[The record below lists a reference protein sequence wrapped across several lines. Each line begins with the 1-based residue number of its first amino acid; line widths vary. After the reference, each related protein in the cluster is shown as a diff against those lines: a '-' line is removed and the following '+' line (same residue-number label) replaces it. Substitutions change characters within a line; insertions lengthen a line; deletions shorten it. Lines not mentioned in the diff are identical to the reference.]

1 MSVIK
6 YAQKSRY
13 DLINRLLID
22 EFVMIHLD
30 PNIQGVV
37 VPQHFKGQEMLTL
50 KLSKLFRGKL
60 IVEKDQI
67 EAELLFGQE
76 YFECTI
82 PIAAIWGATSYQ
94 GHTQVWQDNVPTFI
108 LAQCQ
113 LVDENEAP
121 AKAKADF
128 PSKTAKK
135 STANSSSLESS
146 SSVTRKKGHLTRV
159 K

>member
-6 YAQKSRY
+6 YAQKTRP

-22 EFVMIHLD
+22 EFVMVHLN
-30 PNIQGVV
+30 PNAEGVI
-37 VPQHFKGQEMLTL
+37 VPLHFKGQEMLTL

-60 IVEKDQI
+60 IVEKDKV

-76 YFECTI
+76 YFECQL
-82 PIAAIWGATSYQ
+82 PMQAIWGVTSYQ
-94 GHTQVWQDNVPTFI
+94 GHTQVWQDNVPAFI

-113 LVDENEAP
+113 VVDNEVASKE
-121 AKAKADF
+121 AK
-128 PSKTAKK
+128 SSTTVKTIRTIND
-135 STANSSSLESS
+135 TASDAEQ
-146 SSVTRKKGHLTRV
+146 TTTPRKKGHLTRV